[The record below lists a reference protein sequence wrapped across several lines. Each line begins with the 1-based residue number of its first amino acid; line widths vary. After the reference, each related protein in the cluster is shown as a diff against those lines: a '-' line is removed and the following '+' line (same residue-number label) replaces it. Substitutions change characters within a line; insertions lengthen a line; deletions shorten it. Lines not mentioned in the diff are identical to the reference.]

1 MITETTLLLAAAL
14 LLVVFWPR
22 RRLRLDHVYRVSPE
36 DLWAIA
42 APRPGSPNMFDG
54 IERYEWAPGSEA
66 EATIHY
72 KGGLRARFHQ
82 AVEPDRMQAEQD
94 LLTLNGAGDPAERMT
109 CRVAVLP
116 DPGGSRIVMDIAFET
131 VGRRG
136 PWQWLGLLMRPLTG
150 PSLRANM
157 SQALAKAGAF
167 DRYVSAHGPAQAAP
181 SVLGMRLSWTALA
194 LAVIACGWWAWSF
207 GPWLTVALV
216 LGLVLHEG
224 GHVAVMRA
232 FGDRSSA
239 FYFVP
244 FLGGVAIGRLP
255 HAQDWQHAAMVL
267 GGPAAGLA
275 SAIVAVLLGWLL
287 GNPFLLACGYFFAL
301 INLFNLAPIPP
312 LDGGQLTLLS
322 LRPFL
327 PEAVLRRVGS
337 GLVAVGLGIAA
348 WRGYGIMVGMFAV
361 MLVFSLF
368 GPAPAAQAG
377 RLALTRQQAVGLV
390 VITLGLAALLAGLM
404 ALLGAGVGFGGHA
417 RALIRGPF
425 AG

>member
-1 MITETTLLLAAAL
+1 MPSFAIWLAALAL
-14 LLVVFWPR
+14 LVVVFWPR
-22 RRLRLDHVYRVSPE
+22 RRLRLDHTHRVSAE
-36 DLWAIA
+36 DLWHIA
-42 APRPGSPNMFDG
+42 APHPSRPNLIAG
-54 IERYEWAPGSEA
+54 IERYEWRPWSET

-72 KGGLRARFHQ
+72 RGGRRARFRQ
-82 AVEPDRMQAEQD
+82 SLRPDDMEGDQELILLNEQGEPAQRLLCSFAVR
-94 LLTLNGAGDPAERMT
+94 
-109 CRVAVLP
+109 P
-116 DPGGSRIVMDIAFET
+116 DPGGARFRMDVAFERI
-131 VGRRG
+131 GRPG
-136 PWQWLGLLMRPLTG
+136 PSLLLDALLRPLTG
-150 PSLRANM
+150 VTVRAGIAEALR
-157 SQALAKAGAF
+157 KAGAL
-167 DRYVSAHGPAQAAP
+167 DRYEAAHGPPTAAP
-181 SVLGMRLSWTALA
+181 SVLGMRLSWTALL

-244 FLGGVAIGRLP
+244 FLGGVAIGRMP

-275 SAIVAVLLGWLL
+275 SALGAALLGWLL
-287 GNPFLLACGYFFAL
+287 DNPFLLACGYFFAL

-312 LDGGQLTLLS
+312 LDGGQLALLS

-327 PEAVLRRVGS
+327 PGTVLHHVGS
-337 GLVAVGLGIAA
+337 GLLAVGLGISA
-348 WRGYGIMVGMFAV
+348 WQGYGLMIGVFGV
-361 MLVFSLF
+361 MLAFSLF
-368 GPAPAAQAG
+368 SPAPAAQSG
-377 RLALTRQQAVGLV
+377 RLALSRGQAAGLV

-404 ALLGAGVGFGGHA
+404 ALVGGEMGFAGQA

-425 AG
+425 AA